1 VCDDKEE
8 LEMTESFQ
16 QLLRRTVPF
25 AVAAFAAFT
34 VLACNR
40 ESGSANSD
48 TTAAQGVS
56 AAGDSAANVRGTVAS
71 VSATD
76 IAIKTDT
83 GTVTIKITQPFQV
96 YDRESGKLADVK
108 DNSFVGVTSVKQS
121 DGSEQATEIH
131 IFPEELRGMGEGS
144 RMMAQ
149 NPAGGRMTNGAVSS
163 SRMTNG
169 AASQSRM
176 SNGSVASANGS
187 TYVVQYAGGSQTIK
201 VPPKTPV
208 TEIKATSKTLAP
220 GNQVIILAKRGADGS
235 LSANKGMLAGK

>member
-1 VCDDKEE
+1 
-8 LEMTESFQ
+8 MTRSFR
-16 QLLRRTVPF
+16 QLSRRSTPL
-25 AVAAFAAFT
+25 AVTTLVAFT
-34 VLACNR
+34 VLACSR
-40 ESGSANSD
+40 ESRSSNSD
-48 TTAAQGVS
+48 TTAAQGGP
-56 AAGDSAANVRGTVAS
+56 ATADSAVNVRGTVAT
-71 VSATD
+71 VSPTD

-83 GTVTIKITQPFQV
+83 GSVTIKIGQPFQV
-96 YDRESGKLADVK
+96 YDREPGKLGDVK
-108 DNSFVGVTSVKQS
+108 DNSFVGVTTVKQA

-149 NPAGGRMTNGAVSS
+149 NPGGGRMTNGAVSG

-187 TYVVQYAGGSQTIK
+187 TYVVQYAGGSQTIT

-208 TEIKATSKTLAP
+208 TEIKSSSKVLAA
-220 GNQVIILAKRGADGS
+220 GDRVVILAKRGADGS
-235 LSANKGMLAGK
+235 LTANKGLLAGK

>member
-1 VCDDKEE
+1 
-8 LEMTESFQ
+8 MTDNFR
-16 QLLRRTVPF
+16 QLSRRSAPLAVA
-25 AVAAFAAFT
+25 AVAAFT
-34 VLACNR
+34 VIACGR

-48 TTAAQGVS
+48 TTAAQS
-56 AAGDSAANVRGTVAS
+56 APAATDSAVNVRGTVAS

-96 YDRESGKLADVK
+96 YDREPGKLDDVK
-108 DNSFVGVTSVKQS
+108 DNSFVGVTTVKQA

-149 NPAGGRMTNGAVSS
+149 NPAGGRMTNGAVSP

-169 AASQSRM
+169 EATQSRM

-201 VPPKTPV
+201 VPSKTPV
-208 TEIKATSKTLAP
+208 TEIKATSKTLAA
-220 GNQVIILAKRGADGS
+220 GDQVVILAKRGADGS
-235 LSANKGMLAGK
+235 LTANKGLLAGK

>member
-1 VCDDKEE
+1 
-8 LEMTESFQ
+8 MTERLR
-16 QLLRRTVPF
+16 QLSLRSAPL
-25 AVAAFAAFT
+25 AVAAFTAFT
-34 VLACNR
+34 VFACNR
-40 ESGSANSD
+40 ESGPANSD

-56 AAGDSAANVRGTVAS
+56 GPADSAVNVRGTVAS

-83 GTVTIKITQPFQV
+83 GTVTIKVAQPFQV
-96 YDRESGKLADVK
+96 YDRGPGKLADVT
-108 DNSFVGVTSVKQS
+108 DNSFVGITSVKQT

-144 RMMAQ
+144 RIMAQ
-149 NPAGGRMTNGAVSS
+149 NPAGGRMTNGAVTG